1 MDTNLWLVTLIF
13 RKRFKGATILQIGDT
28 MLILNKLVEENK
40 AEEILEYAREFH
52 GHVCPYVALGIR
64 TSLIAMNELS
74 VGRLDYSAS
83 VNESILAIVEINSCF
98 TDGVQVT
105 TGCTL
110 GNNSLI
116 YMDLG
121 KTALTLVKRSTW
133 EGVRVYIDAEKL
145 EKYYPPEARELFNK
159 VIKERKGS
167 PEERE
172 YLKELWED
180 IARTMLY
187 LPREEFKIEQVKIP
201 PIEQAPI
208 FESIRCSE
216 CGELAMSRRIV
227 YINEEPLCYK
237 CAGKEYHA
245 VIGRGIVK
253 IGGSGNGA

>member
-1 MDTNLWLVTLIF
+1 
-13 RKRFKGATILQIGDT
+13 
-28 MLILNKLVEENK
+28 MLILNKLVEKSK

-52 GHVCPYVALGIR
+52 GHICPYVALGIR
-64 TSLIAMNELS
+64 ASLIAMNELG

-83 VNESILAIVEINSCF
+83 VDESILAIVETNSCF
-98 TDGVQVT
+98 TDGIQVT

-116 YMDLG
+116 YLDLG

-159 VIKERKGS
+159 VIKERKGT

-172 YLKELWED
+172 HLRELWEET
-180 IARTMLY
+180 AKNMLH
-187 LPREEFKIEQVKIP
+187 LPKEEFKIEQVKIP

-216 CGELAMSRRIV
+216 CGELAMSRRII
-227 YINEEPLCYK
+227 YINEKPFCFK
-237 CAGKEYHA
+237 CAEKEYYA
-245 VIGRGIVK
+245 VIGRGIIKIKEKEVK
-253 IGGSGNGA
+253 